1 MKTKT
6 NIITTI
12 SNPENVKKILIG
24 TVAIAMLVGVG
35 TWGTIIKI
43 ANM

>member
-6 NIITTI
+6 NIINTI

-24 TVAIAMLVGVG
+24 TVAIAVLVGIG
-35 TWGTIIKI
+35 AWGTIIKI